1 MSTADFRFIKPIAIT
16 DAMLTSSTV
25 QEEVAATYA
34 GGTTYALG
42 DKAGLAPSVVGA
54 PQLVYQS
61 LSAGNVGNPLP
72 VPPATSTAYW
82 KYASSVYPAYSAAYT
97 YALGG
102 IASNITTNVHELY
115 ESLAAGN
122 IGNALTDAT
131 KWLPLG
137 VTNRWKMFDEIAAS
151 QTSNVG
157 SLEVVLTPG
166 TLINSA
172 VFANLAGVSV
182 RLQQSVSG
190 YDRTVLLNKHEVL
203 DWYDWFYEPIITR
216 DEAAFM
222 DVPPYAASSLT
233 VTIDGGIGTA
243 SCGVAVFGQA
253 SYIGTTQWGLSRGI
267 NDYSHIT
274 EDQWGGL
281 VLTPGNYSKLMNV
294 DVHVPAGYE
303 SQVVHLLTSIRATAV
318 MFVASE
324 EHDSAVVY
332 GTLGRGWNV
341 PFDIAG
347 GVARLEIRGLV

>member
-1 MSTADFRFIKPIAIT
+1 MT
-16 DAMLTSSTV
+16 
-25 QEEVAATYA
+25 
-34 GGTTYALG
+34 
-42 DKAGLAPSVVGA
+42 APSFTCG
-54 PQLVYQS
+54 
-61 LSAGNVGNPLP
+61 
-72 VPPATSTAYW
+72 
-82 KYASSVYPAYSAAYT
+82 
-97 YALGG
+97 LGG
-102 IASNITTNVHELY
+102 IVSNIGADIHELY
-115 ESLAAGN
+115 ESLVAE
-122 IGNALTDAT
+122 NAYPLTNTA

-137 VTNRWKMFDEIAAS
+137 ATNRWKMFDEIAAS